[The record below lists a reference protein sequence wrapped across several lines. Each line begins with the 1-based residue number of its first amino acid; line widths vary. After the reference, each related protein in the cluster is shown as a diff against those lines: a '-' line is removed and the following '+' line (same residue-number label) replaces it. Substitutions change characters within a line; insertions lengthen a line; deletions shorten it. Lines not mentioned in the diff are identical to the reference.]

1 MYHLC
6 THSMPVDLIGTSLKI
21 TYELST
27 MLLRKKTHVSW
38 QECHYGCRQVSTNS
52 CTISNCSG
60 LHHKTNNLYQIVQ
73 DCITRQIIKF
83 PSKNAN
89 N

>member
-27 MLLRKKTHVSW
+27 MLLRKKTHVYSIMARMPLRVSSNVNKFM
-38 QECHYGCRQVSTNS
+38 HYIKLFRIAS
-52 CTISNCSG
+52 
-60 LHHKTNNLYQIVQ
+60 Q
-73 DCITRQIIKF
+73 DK
-83 PSKNAN
+83 
-89 N
+89 